1 MTRPVTTPTSP
12 AKRSVFVRLESSFLR
27 RGTWLATWV
36 VGIVL
41 AFAVTHVAPLFA
53 WGERGHY
60 LTGQAAAA
68 RIPAEMPMFFH
79 NAAAQLAYLNPE
91 PDRWRDRTESAF
103 DPALD
108 AGSAPDHFVDMEM
121 VPAAT
126 FAAALA
132 APQRYAYAD
141 TLRAA
146 SVDAAKFGFLPF
158 RILELTQRLRVEF
171 RLWRAA
177 PNDQTREWVQAR
189 IINDAGILGHYV
201 ADGSNPAH
209 TSVNFN
215 GWVGP
220 NPNGYAT
227 DKRFH
232 SRFESAYVQT
242 HITLPDVL
250 AGVGS
255 TPHAFALADLRPGIA
270 AYLRRSNSEIEHLY
284 ALDKQAPFDV
294 QTTAPENKRFTAER
308 LAAGAQMLRD
318 LWWTAWVTSAP
329 SITPPSTTPVT
340 PPPASPTPVTPAPA
354 SMPITP
360 R

>member
-1 MTRPVTTPTSP
+1 MTLSN
-12 AKRSVFVRLESSFLR
+12 RLSGGMR
-27 RGTWLATWV
+27 RGMRISMWCI
-36 VGIVL
+36 GIVAAL
-41 AFAVTHVAPLFA
+41 AATHVVPLFA

-68 RIPAEMPMFFH
+68 RIPAAMPAFFR
-79 NAAAQLAYLNPE
+79 NATAQLAYLNPE
-91 PDRWRDRTESAF
+91 PDRWRDRTESAI

-108 AGSAPDHFVDMEM
+108 AGSAPDHFIDMDM
-121 VPAAT
+121 VSPATLTSA
-126 FAAALA
+126 FA

-146 SVDAAKFGFLPF
+146 GVDAVKYGFLPF
-158 RILELTQRLRVEF
+158 RILELTERLRVEF

-177 PNDQTREWVQAR
+177 PNNQTRAWIEAR

-215 GWVGP
+215 GWVGD
-220 NPNGYAT
+220 NPKGYAT

-232 SRFESAYVQT
+232 SRFESAYLQT
-242 HITLPDVL
+242 HIGIQDLLPRIDSVPQ
-250 AGVGS
+250 AISVN
-255 TPHAFALADLRPGIA
+255 DLRPAILT
-270 AYLRRSNSEIEHLY
+270 YLHRSNSEVEHLY
-284 ALDKQAPFDV
+284 ALDKQAPFNA
-294 QTTAPENKRFTAER
+294 QTTAPENKAFTAQR
-308 LAAGAQMLRD
+308 LADGAQMLRN

-329 SITPPSTTPVT
+329 SAAPVTSPAALVPVT
-340 PPPASPTPVTPAPA
+340 P
-354 SMPITP
+354 

>member
-1 MTRPVTTPTSP
+1 MTLPDRLATG
-12 AKRSVFVRLESSFLR
+12 RSVSAAVRR
-27 RGTWLATWV
+27 ATWCI
-36 VGIVL
+36 GIVAAL
-41 AFAVTHVAPLFA
+41 AVTHVLPLFA

-68 RIPAEMPMFFH
+68 KIPAEMPAFFR

-91 PDRWRDRTESAF
+91 PDRWRDRTEAAI

-121 VPAAT
+121 VPAT
-126 FAAALA
+126 TLTAAFA

-146 SVDAAKFGFLPF
+146 GVDAAKFGFLPF

-177 PNDQTREWVQAR
+177 PNDRTREWVEAR

-242 HITLPDVL
+242 HIE
-250 AGVGS
+250 
-255 TPHAFALADLRPGIA
+255 LADLLPGIDSVPHA
-270 AYLRRSNSEIEHLY
+270 VAAGDLRPAIMAYLRRSNSEIEHLY
-284 ALDKQAPFDV
+284 ALDKQAPFDA
-294 QTTAPENKRFTAER
+294 QTTAPEDKRFTAQR
-308 LAAGAQMLRD
+308 LADGAQMLRD

-329 SITPPSTTPVT
+329 T
-340 PPPASPTPVTPAPA
+340 AAPA
-354 SMPITP
+354 TQP
-360 R
+360 